1 MNKLINYSL
10 SLLSYI
16 IIGGIFIFITSPGY
30 QSYSAQE
37 GGEEISGINKEEEE
51 EEEEEEE
58 SNNDIF
64 SDLSRNLP
72 RIEKEIP
79 DDNKES
85 QDSEIPIFEN
95 QDTKDLDDNNKI
107 SSRKNLVESNDQGAS
122 SESIERSFTNGF
134 SDSGEESD
142 IIKEEDG
149 SSNTESSSSSSSS
162 NSMSNDEAVDKNIVN
177 R

>member
-1 MNKLINYSL
+1 LNKLINYSL

-16 IIGGIFIFITSPGY
+16 IIGGVFIFFTSPGY

-37 GGEEISGINKEEEE
+37 GGEETSGINKEE

-72 RIEKEIP
+72 RIEEDIP

-142 IIKEEDG
+142 IIKEEDD

-162 NSMSNDEAVDKNIVN
+162 NSMSNDDDAVDKNIVN

>member
-1 MNKLINYSL
+1 MNKLINCSF

-16 IIGGIFIFITSPGY
+16 IIGSVFIFITSPGY

-37 GGEEISGINKEEEE
+37 GGEETSGINK

-72 RIEKEIP
+72 RIEEDIP

-107 SSRKNLVESNDQGAS
+107 SSRKNLVESNDQGAA

-162 NSMSNDEAVDKNIVN
+162 SSNSMSNDEAVDKNIVN

>member
-16 IIGGIFIFITSPGY
+16 IIGGVFIFITSPGY

-51 EEEEEEE
+51 EEE

-72 RIEKEIP
+72 MIEEDIP
-79 DDNKES
+79 DDIKES

-142 IIKEEDG
+142 IINEEDG

-162 NSMSNDEAVDKNIVN
+162 SSSNSMSNDDAVDKNIVN

>member
-1 MNKLINYSL
+1 MNKLINCSF

-16 IIGGIFIFITSPGY
+16 IIGSVFIFITSPGY

-51 EEEEEEE
+51 EE

-72 RIEKEIP
+72 RIEEDIP

-85 QDSEIPIFEN
+85 RDSEIPIFEN
-95 QDTKDLDDNNKI
+95 QDTKDIDDNNKI
-107 SSRKNLVESNDQGAS
+107 SSSRNLGESNDQGAS

-142 IIKEEDG
+142 IINEEDG
-149 SSNTESSSSSSSS
+149 SSNTESSSSSSSSSS

>member
-16 IIGGIFIFITSPGY
+16 IIGGVFIFITLPGY

-37 GGEEISGINKEEEE
+37 GGEEISGINKEEK
-51 EEEEEEE
+51 EEEE

>member
-1 MNKLINYSL
+1 MNKLINCSF

-16 IIGGIFIFITSPGY
+16 IIGSVFIFITSPGY

-37 GGEEISGINKEEEE
+37 GGEEISGINKEGGG
-51 EEEEEEE
+51 EEE

-72 RIEKEIP
+72 RIEEDIP

-85 QDSEIPIFEN
+85 QDSETPIFEN
-95 QDTKDLDDNNKI
+95 QNTKDLDDNNKI
-107 SSRKNLVESNDQGAS
+107 SSSRNLGESNDQGAS

-142 IIKEEDG
+142 IINEEDG
-149 SSNTESSSSSSSS
+149 SSNTESSSSSSSSSS

>member
-16 IIGGIFIFITSPGY
+16 IIGGVFIFFTSPGY
-30 QSYSAQE
+30 QSYSAKE
-37 GGEEISGINKEEEE
+37 GREEISGINEEEE
-51 EEEEEEE
+51 EEEEQ

-72 RIEKEIP
+72 RIEEDIP

-85 QDSEIPIFEN
+85 RDSEIPIFEN

-107 SSRKNLVESNDQGAS
+107 SSRKNLVEFNDQGAS

-142 IIKEEDG
+142 IIKEEDD

>member
-16 IIGGIFIFITSPGY
+16 IIGGVFIFITLPGY

-37 GGEEISGINKEEEE
+37 GGEEISGINKEEK
-51 EEEEEEE
+51 EEEE

-72 RIEKEIP
+72 RIDEDIP

-149 SSNTESSSSSSSS
+149 ISNTESSSSSSS
-162 NSMSNDEAVDKNIVN
+162 NSMSNDDAVDKNIVN

>member
-16 IIGGIFIFITSPGY
+16 IGGVFIFITLPGY

-37 GGEEISGINKEEEE
+37 GGEEISGINKEEK
-51 EEEEEEE
+51 EEE

-72 RIEKEIP
+72 RIEEDIP

-149 SSNTESSSSSSSS
+149 SSNTESSSSSSS
-162 NSMSNDEAVDKNIVN
+162 NSMSNDDAVDKNIVN

>member
-1 MNKLINYSL
+1 LNKLINCSF

-16 IIGGIFIFITSPGY
+16 IIGGVFIFITSPGY

-37 GGEEISGINKEEEE
+37 GGEKISGINK
-51 EEEEEEE
+51 EEEEE

-72 RIEKEIP
+72 RIEEDIP

-122 SESIERSFTNGF
+122 SEIIERSFTNGF

-142 IIKEEDG
+142 IINEEDG
-149 SSNTESSSSSSSS
+149 SSNTESSSSSSS
-162 NSMSNDEAVDKNIVN
+162 NSMSNDDAVDKNIVN

>member
-1 MNKLINYSL
+1 LNKLINCSF

-16 IIGGIFIFITSPGY
+16 IIGSVFIFITSSGY
-30 QSYSAQE
+30 QSSSAQE
-37 GGEEISGINKEEEE
+37 GGEETSGINKE

-72 RIEKEIP
+72 RIEEDIP

-85 QDSEIPIFEN
+85 HDIEIPIFEN

-142 IIKEEDG
+142 IINEEDG
-149 SSNTESSSSSSSS
+149 SSNTESSSSSSSSSS

>member
-37 GGEEISGINKEEEE
+37 GGEEISGINKEEK
-51 EEEEEEE
+51 EEEE

-72 RIEKEIP
+72 RIDEDIP

-149 SSNTESSSSSSSS
+149 TSNTESSSSSSS
-162 NSMSNDEAVDKNIVN
+162 NSMSNDDAVDKNIVN

>member
-16 IIGGIFIFITSPGY
+16 IIGGVFIFITSPGY

-37 GGEEISGINKEEEE
+37 GGEETSGINKE

-72 RIEKEIP
+72 RIEEDIP

-107 SSRKNLVESNDQGAS
+107 SSRKNLVESNDQGGS

-149 SSNTESSSSSSSS
+149 ISNTESSSSSSS
-162 NSMSNDEAVDKNIVN
+162 NSMSNDDAVDKNIVN

>member
-1 MNKLINYSL
+1 MNKLINCSF

-16 IIGGIFIFITSPGY
+16 IIGSVFIFITSPGY

-37 GGEEISGINKEEEE
+37 GGEETSGINKEE

-72 RIEKEIP
+72 RIEEDIP

-85 QDSEIPIFEN
+85 RDSEIPIFEN
-95 QDTKDLDDNNKI
+95 QDTKDIDDNNKI

-142 IIKEEDG
+142 IIKEEDD

-162 NSMSNDEAVDKNIVN
+162 NSMSNDDDAVDKNIVN